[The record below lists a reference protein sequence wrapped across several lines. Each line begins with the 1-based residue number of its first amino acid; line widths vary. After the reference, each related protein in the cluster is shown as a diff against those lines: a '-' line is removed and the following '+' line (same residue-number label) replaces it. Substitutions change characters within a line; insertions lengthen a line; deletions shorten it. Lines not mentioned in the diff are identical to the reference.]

1 MDGRVSQDEI
11 RRLVRELLHE
21 AVARKSPGK
30 GTPAAAPP
38 LEAGSPFS
46 DRIRRALE
54 TGGAIEVR
62 VADDRDLDAF
72 AQSIALCALE
82 RDLLGAVASNRVRFR
97 LAGAGGGPAS
107 SAPHAPPPA
116 PAQAATRSPGTAGGV
131 FHWEKGVLSE
141 TRIVA
146 ISREYTKLVLGPK
159 AVLTPLAKDRARECR
174 LEVVRQKP

>member
-1 MDGRVSQDEI
+1 MDGRVSRDEI
-11 RRLVRELLHE
+11 RRLVRELLHD

-30 GTPAAAPP
+30 GTPAAALPP
-38 LEAGSPFS
+38 EAGSPFS

-107 SAPHAPPPA
+107 SAPLAAAVAPPPG
-116 PAQAATRSPGTAGGV
+116 ATRSSGAGGV